1 MTQAI
6 TINREA
12 LKAARERAGITQQE
26 LARLVGVAGGERV
39 SMWELGTATP
49 RVETLAR
56 LAGVLGLEI
65 QALLPPEDVPSDFR
79 RLRLLAGLTTTTLAR
94 LSNISPTTIGRWDAG
109 DLLRI
114 PSRADL
120 DPAAKIL
127 NVTVDDLER
136 ALVRS
141 RAGARSVQ
149 HSQHND

>member
-1 MTQAI
+1 MTQPI
-6 TINREA
+6 TINRDA
-12 LKAARERAGITQQE
+12 LKAARERAGLTQQE

-56 LAGVLGLEI
+56 LAAVLGLEI
-65 QALLPPEDVPSDFR
+65 RTLLPRERDPSDFR

-94 LSNISPTTIGRWDAG
+94 RSDTSPTTIGRWDTG

-114 PSRADL
+114 PNRADL
-120 DPAAKIL
+120 EPVAKVL
-127 NVTVDDLER
+127 KVTVEELER

-141 RAGARSVQ
+141 RAVARSMRP
-149 HSQHND
+149 SQNDD